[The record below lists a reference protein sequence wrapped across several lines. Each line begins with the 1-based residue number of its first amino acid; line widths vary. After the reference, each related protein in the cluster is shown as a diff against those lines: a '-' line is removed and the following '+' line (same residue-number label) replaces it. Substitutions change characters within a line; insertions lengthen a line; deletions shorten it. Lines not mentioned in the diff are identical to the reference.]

1 MKAILKE
8 NGNETV
14 LREGTVDEIREYLI
28 NELDN
33 LMDWANE
40 EENNWENFAELKN
53 SIKENVEN
61 ADSVEDL
68 EKAFAEINEEMSWW
82 GIYFEG
88 GTEMKKEVEKII
100 NELKEG
106 KREFIDLSDD
116 NLFIENELELR
127 EKLDIDEFGEFL
139 DLLENELENDKEIKK
154 ITDKKTTREYYQGQ
168 YVNFTE
174 AGYTLVYLMPETYKK
189 YNGDVET
196 FLNSF

>member
-8 NGNETV
+8 NGNETI
-14 LREGTVDEIREYLI
+14 LKEGTLEELKGYLK
-28 NELDN
+28 NELEN
-33 LMDWANE
+33 LLEWANE
-40 EENNWENFAELKN
+40 EENNWNDFEELKKE
-53 SIKENVEN
+53 IKENVKN
-61 ADSVEDL
+61 AEDAEDL
-68 EKAFAEINEEMSWW
+68 ETAFEEVNTELSWW
-82 GIYFEG
+82 GIFFED

-116 NLFIENELELR
+116 SLFIDNELELK

-139 DLLENELENDKEIKK
+139 DLLEQELEKDKEIKK
-154 ITDKKTTREYYQGQ
+154 ITDKKTTSEYYRGQ

-174 AGYTLVYLMPETYKK
+174 SGYTLVYMMPVTYEK
-189 YNGDVET
+189 YNGNVET

>member
-1 MKAILKE
+1 MKATVKE
-8 NGNETV
+8 NGEVKV
-14 LREGTVDEIREYLI
+14 LKEGTFDEVKGYL
-28 NELDN
+28 NSELDN
-33 LMDWANE
+33 LLDWLDE
-40 EENNWENFAELKN
+40 TENNWENFTGLKN
-53 SIKENVEN
+53 DIKENIEN
-61 ADSVEDL
+61 AEKIEDL
-68 EKAFAEINEEMSWW
+68 ESAFEEVNNEISWW

-116 NLFIENELELR
+116 SLFIDNELELK

-139 DLLENELENDKEIKK
+139 DLLEQELEKDEEIKK

-174 AGYTLVYLMPETYKK
+174 AGYTLVYMTPATYEK
-189 YNGDVET
+189 YDGDVET

>member
-8 NGNETV
+8 NGEVKV
-14 LREGTVDEIREYLI
+14 LKEGNLEEVREYLA
-28 NELDN
+28 NELEN
-33 LMDWANE
+33 LLDWMNE
-40 EENNWENFAELKN
+40 EENNWINFEELKN
-53 SIKENVEN
+53 EIKEQIEN
-61 ADSVEDL
+61 AEDVEEL
-68 EKAFAEINEEMSWW
+68 EQAFEEINSEMSWW

>member
-8 NGNETV
+8 NGNETI
-14 LREGTVDEIREYLI
+14 LKEGNLEEVREYLV
-28 NELDN
+28 NELEN
-33 LMDWANE
+33 LLDWLE
-40 EENNWENFAELKN
+40 EEGNQWEDFTELKN
-53 SIKENVEN
+53 NIKKEIEN
-61 ADSVEDL
+61 AENIEDL
-68 EKAFAEINEEMSWW
+68 ESAFEEINVEMSWW

-116 NLFIENELELR
+116 SLFIDNELELK
-127 EKLDIDEFGEFL
+127 EKLDIDEFGDFL
-139 DLLENELENDKEIKK
+139 DLLEIELEKDEEIKK
-154 ITDKKTTREYYQGQ
+154 ITDKKTTREYYRGQ

-174 AGYTLVYLMPETYKK
+174 AGYTLVYMMPVTYEK

>member
-8 NGNETV
+8 NGNKTI
-14 LREGTVDEIREYLI
+14 LREGTVDEVREYLI

-61 ADSVEDL
+61 AESVEDL

-116 NLFIENELELR
+116 SLFIDNELELR

-139 DLLENELENDKEIKK
+139 DLLEQELEKDEEIKK

>member
-8 NGNETV
+8 NGNKTI
-14 LREGTVDEIREYLI
+14 LREGTVDEVREYLI

-68 EKAFAEINEEMSWW
+68 EKVFAEINEEMSWW

-116 NLFIENELELR
+116 SLFIDNELELR

-139 DLLENELENDKEIKK
+139 DLLEQELEKDEEIKK
-154 ITDKKTTREYYQGQ
+154 ITDKKITREYYQGQ

>member
-8 NGNETV
+8 NGEV
-14 LREGTVDEIREYLI
+14 KLLKEGNLEEVKKYLVS
-28 NELDN
+28 ELDS
-33 LMDWANE
+33 LLDWLDDA
-40 EENNWENFAELKN
+40 ENNWNDFETLKKE
-53 SIKENVEN
+53 IKENIEN
-61 ADSVEDL
+61 AEDMEEL
-68 EKAFAEINEEMSWW
+68 EQAFEEVNNEISWW

-100 NELKEG
+100 NELKNGE
-106 KREFIDLSDD
+106 REFIDLSDD
-116 NLFIENELELR
+116 SLFIDNELELR

-139 DLLENELENDKEIKK
+139 ELLEEELEKDEEIKK

-196 FLNSF
+196 FLKSF

>member
-14 LREGTVDEIREYLI
+14 LREGTVDEVREYLAS
-28 NELDN
+28 ELDN
-33 LMDWANE
+33 LLDWLDE
-40 EENNWENFAELKN
+40 TENNWDNFAEMKN
-53 SIKENVEN
+53 NIKEEIEN
-61 ADSVEDL
+61 ADSIENL
-68 EKAFAEINEEMSWW
+68 ESAFEEINKKMSWW
-82 GIYFEG
+82 GIFFEE

-116 NLFIENELELR
+116 SLFIDNELELR

-154 ITDKKTTREYYQGQ
+154 ITDKK
-168 YVNFTE
+168 N
-174 AGYTLVYLMPETYKK
+174 
-189 YNGDVET
+189 N
-196 FLNSF
+196 

>member
-8 NGNETV
+8 NGNKTI
-14 LREGTVDEIREYLI
+14 LREGTVDEVREYLI

-61 ADSVEDL
+61 AESVEDL

-116 NLFIENELELR
+116 SLFIDNELELR

-139 DLLENELENDKEIKK
+139 DLLEQELEKDEEIKK

-189 YNGDVET
+189 YKGDVET

>member
-8 NGNETV
+8 NGNETI
-14 LREGTVDEIREYLI
+14 LKEGTLEEIREYLV
-28 NELDN
+28 NELEN
-33 LMDWANE
+33 LLDWSNE
-40 EENNWENFAELKN
+40 EENNWNDFEEMKN
-53 SIKENVEN
+53 EIKENIEN
-61 ADSVEDL
+61 AEDMEEL
-68 EKAFAEINEEMSWW
+68 EQAFEEINTQMSWW
-82 GIYFEG
+82 GIFFEG

-116 NLFIENELELR
+116 SLFIDNELELR

-139 DLLENELENDKEIKK
+139 ELLEEELEKDEEIKK
-154 ITDKKTTREYYQGQ
+154 ITDKKTSVEFYQGQ

-174 AGYTLVYLMPETYKK
+174 AGYTLVYMMPVTYEK
-189 YNGDVET
+189 YNGEVET